1 MRKKVAIVGYPE
13 KPEVPAVAGRLRP
26 YLEKE
31 FDIVVEDLRA
41 ETDLEKIQAD
51 LAVVV
56 GGDGSILA
64 TVRRMRSRQI
74 PILGVNLGKFGF
86 LAGFDKDDVD
96 DVVIHLLSGCT
107 IYRQRMLLYCEL
119 LRGGA
124 CIEELLAAN
133 DTVVARTQVRV
144 IRTRLYID
152 GEYLARYVSDG
163 LVVSTPTGSTA
174 YSLSSGGP
182 IVEPGIQAFVLTPVC
197 PHTLSVRP
205 LVVSCEKAIE
215 IELEQDSPEASVTI
229 DGQVVYMLERGDRV
243 RLTKSPYYFQLIEP
257 RSRSYFGTLRKKL
270 NWGGQI
276 NYAAK

>member
-86 LAGFDKDDVD
+86 LAGFALTGVQSVSRTLVGMFSPPGQSAEFYGFFAVAGRTSSFIGPTIFGLLAEWATRQYEAGGLSEALSIEKGHRDVLFSIVAFL
-96 DVVIHLLSGCT
+96 VVGFVLLLFVNE
-107 IYRQRMLLYCEL
+107 RKAREAAAAHQ
-119 LRGGA
+119 GGA
-124 CIEELLAAN
+124 A
-133 DTVVARTQVRV
+133 T
-144 IRTRLYID
+144 
-152 GEYLARYVSDG
+152 
-163 LVVSTPTGSTA
+163 
-174 YSLSSGGP
+174 
-182 IVEPGIQAFVLTPVC
+182 
-197 PHTLSVRP
+197 
-205 LVVSCEKAIE
+205 
-215 IELEQDSPEASVTI
+215 
-229 DGQVVYMLERGDRV
+229 
-243 RLTKSPYYFQLIEP
+243 
-257 RSRSYFGTLRKKL
+257 
-270 NWGGQI
+270 
-276 NYAAK
+276 